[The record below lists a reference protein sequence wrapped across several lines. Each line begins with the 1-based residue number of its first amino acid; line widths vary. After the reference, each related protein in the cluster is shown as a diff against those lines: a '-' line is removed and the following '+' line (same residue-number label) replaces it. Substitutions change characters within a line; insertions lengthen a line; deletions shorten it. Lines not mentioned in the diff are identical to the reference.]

1 MKTLILFIMLQFTLP
16 PLPYGYEALKPSL
29 SEETLRYHHDKHH
42 LAYVNNLN
50 KLIKE
55 TEFEDAEL
63 IDIVRHAKGAIFNNA
78 AQVWNHTFYFEQ
90 FGNWCPIKGRLAEE
104 IVRKWGSIDKFK
116 EEFVAAGTS
125 LFGSGWVWLVCD
137 RNGELSIVAE
147 TNAGN
152 PITRNYTPLLTFD
165 VWEHAY
171 YIDYRNQRG
180 DYLNAL
186 WGVLNW
192 HLIEERYIYFFDF

>member
-1 MKTLILFIMLQFTLP
+1 
-16 PLPYGYEALKPSL
+16 
-29 SEETLRYHHDKHH
+29 
-42 LAYVNNLN
+42 
-50 KLIKE
+50 
-55 TEFEDAEL
+55 
-63 IDIVRHAKGAIFNNA
+63 
-78 AQVWNHTFYFEQ
+78 
-90 FGNWCPIKGRLAEE
+90 
-104 IVRKWGSIDKFK
+104 VRKWGSIDKFK
-116 EEFVAAGTS
+116 EEFVATGTS

-192 HLIEERYIYFFDF
+192 DVIEERYIYFFDF